1 MDWLLI
7 KVLGVLFIGGVVAM
21 MWIKFLLDEQA
32 KANGYWMC
40 EYCGGGWDSKEKKC
54 KGCGWGKTN

>member
-1 MDWLLI
+1 MDFIFI
-7 KVLGVLFIGGVVAM
+7 KALGVIVIASIVGMG
-21 MWIKFLLDEQA
+21 WIKHLLEEKE
-32 KANGYWMC
+32 KAEGWWIC